1 MFWMKARL
9 LLPIMLQG
17 KNEKN
22 LGYVKSIHLPSE
34 QGKG

>member
-1 MFWMKARL
+1 
-9 LLPIMLQG
+9 MLQG